1 MNKILTAEQLTM
13 IRADVE
19 AYLQNNRK
27 LQPGPRDTETILQ
40 LLDTFDA
47 ERATVKILAEATTAL
62 LSRAE
67 KAETELAAVLG
78 VIDKVAF
85 AGEVAEAEASF
96 HKIENSVRTEYHT
109 SEAPPIPHVG
119 EVFRYNQPLPD
130 SPPQAQIPEPYVDQ
144 TNNVVVDPALAVS
157 ANPADASFVDA
168 VPAGEHDPMLSFP
181 VQDNGLDRND
191 YDGQ

>member
-27 LQPGPRDTETILQ
+27 LQPGPRDAETILQ
-40 LLDTFDA
+40 LLDMFDA

-109 SEAPPIPHVG
+109 SEAPPIPMSV
-119 EVFRYNQPLPD
+119 RYSATTNPCLTARRRRRYQNPTLTR
-130 SPPQAQIPEPYVDQ
+130 QI
-144 TNNVVVDPALAVS
+144 TW
-157 ANPADASFVDA
+157 
-168 VPAGEHDPMLSFP
+168 
-181 VQDNGLDRND
+181 
-191 YDGQ
+191 